1 MFKFNNWD
9 GVSKISIDKLAS
21 LIITD
26 KSVDNINSDK
36 LLYNYIPTDVNFTI
50 LDFGCGIGRNTL
62 DIANKFPNVTIIG
75 YDNSSMLSRVEEY
88 SLRRYNKKLEEYKNV
103 QLISD
108 WAFIK
113 NIKFDF
119 IFATLVFQHINED
132 DLTVYLNDIRNMT
145 DKLLVSGRRFNDES
159 VNGIYKNTWEILQ

>member
-9 GVSKISIDKLAS
+9 VVSKISIDKLAS

-113 NIKFDF
+113 NIF
-119 IFATLVFQHINED
+119 I
-132 DLTVYLNDIRNMT
+132 YC
-145 DKLLVSGRRFNDES
+145 K
-159 VNGIYKNTWEILQ
+159 